1 MKIGYL
7 QSPDQRV
14 PFSDLSIKKMEKD
27 GHQILLDEA
36 FKIGTSFQN
45 YSKPVAT
52 VIAEADIVVSLLPVE
67 LAQINQLNSQQHY
80 LSFFKPYEPTY
91 DNTALQQC
99 QAQCYSLDMIPR
111 STLAQSMDA
120 LSSMASIAGYQAV
133 LLAAAKLPR
142 YFPMLMTAA
151 GTIRP
156 AKVLIL
162 GAGVAGLQAI
172 AVARKL
178 GAKVEVF
185 DVRSAVKEEVES
197 LGAKFVEVEGSKDDS
212 AAGGYAVQQTADYKA
227 KQKQAIADAVK
238 NADVVITTA
247 QLRGKT
253 APILVDEAMVESMQP
268 GSVIVDLAA
277 STGGNCACTKNEETV
292 NHKGVS
298 IIGDSNLHLGC
309 VEDAS
314 TLVANNIYSYL
325 KLFKQDEDGN
335 MINEHEILV
344 ASKIHPA

>member
-1 MKIGYL
+1 VKIGYL
-7 QSPDQRV
+7 QSIDERI

-27 GHQILLDEA
+27 GHQVILDEA
-36 FKIGTSFQN
+36 FEIEASLQN
-45 YSKPVAT
+45 YSKAT
-52 VIAEADIVVSLLPVE
+52 VTVFNEADILVSLLPVD
-67 LAQINQLNSQQHY
+67 LAQINQLKNTQHY
-80 LSFFKPYEPTY
+80 ISFFKPYEPTY
-91 DNTALQQC
+91 DATVLQNC
-99 QAQCYSLDMIPR
+99 KAQCYSLDMIPR

-212 AAGGYAVQQTADYKA
+212 AAGGYAVQQTEDYKA

-253 APILVDEAMVESMQP
+253 APILVDEAMVESMEK

-277 STGGNCACTKNEETV
+277 STGGNCACTKNEETI

-298 IIGDSNLHLGC
+298 IIGNSNLHLGC
-309 VEDAS
+309 VQDAS

-325 KLFKQDEDGN
+325 KLFEQDEEGN
-335 MINEHEILV
+335 VKNEHEILQ
-344 ASKIHPA
+344 ASKIHPK

>member
-7 QSPDQRV
+7 QSTDERV
-14 PFSDLSIKKMEKD
+14 PFSDLSIKKIEKD

-36 FKIGTSFQN
+36 FGLDSSLQQFSKSTS
-45 YSKPVAT
+45 T
-52 VIAEADIVVSLLPVE
+52 VVQEADILVSLFPVE
-67 LAQINQLNSQQHY
+67 ISQMNQFKNTQHY
-80 LSFFKPYEPTY
+80 ISFFKPYEPTF
-91 DNTALQQC
+91 DDSFLKDCA
-99 QAQCYSLDMIPR
+99 APCYSLDMIPR

-156 AKVLIL
+156 AKVLVL

-178 GAKVEVF
+178 GAKVEAF
-185 DVRSAVKEEVES
+185 DVRLAVKEEVES
-197 LGAKFVEVEGSKDDS
+197 LGAKFVMVEGAADDI
-212 AAGGYAVQQTADYKA
+212 AAGGYAVQQTNEYKA
-227 KQKQAIADAVK
+227 KQKQAIADSVK

-247 QLRGKT
+247 QLRGKP
-253 APILVDEAMVESMQP
+253 APTLIEEAMVESMQK

-277 STGGNCACTKNEETV
+277 STGGNCACTKNEEEV
-292 NHKGVS
+292 NHKGVT
-298 IIGDSNLHLGC
+298 IIGNSNLHLGC
-309 VEDAS
+309 VQDAS

-325 KLFKQDEDGN
+325 KLFVQDEAGHIDNG
-335 MINEHEILV
+335 HEILQ
-344 ASKIHPA
+344 ASKIHPK

>member
-1 MKIGYL
+1 VKIGYL
-7 QSPDQRV
+7 QSADERV
-14 PFSDLSIKKMEKD
+14 PFSDLSIKKLEKD
-27 GHQILLDEA
+27 GHQVLLDEVFEIEDSLKQFSKA
-36 FKIGTSFQN
+36 TST
-45 YSKPVAT
+45 VAN
-52 VIAEADIVVSLLPVE
+52 EADLLISLLPVKVE
-67 LAQINQLNSQQHY
+67 VLNQLKAHQHY
-80 LSFFKPYEPTY
+80 ISFFKPYMPDY
-91 DNTALQQC
+91 DASFLKDC
-99 QAQCYSLDMIPR
+99 AAKCYSVDMIPR

-156 AKVLIL
+156 AKVLVL

-185 DVRSAVKEEVES
+185 DVRMAVKEEVES
-197 LGAKFVEVEGSKDDS
+197 LGAKFVMVEGAVDISE
-212 AAGGYAVQQTADYKA
+212 AGGYAVQQTEAYQT

-253 APILVDEAMVESMQP
+253 APILVDEAMVESMQK
-268 GSVIVDLAA
+268 GSVIIDLAA
-277 STGGNCACTKNEETV
+277 STGGNCACTKNEEEV
-292 NHKGVS
+292 NYKGVT
-298 IIGDSNLHLGC
+298 IIGNSNLHLGC
-309 VEDAS
+309 LQDAS
-314 TLVANNIYSYL
+314 TLVANNIHSYL
-325 KLFKQDEDGN
+325 KLFKEGEKGKVV
-335 MINEHEILV
+335 NEHEILQ
-344 ASKIHPA
+344 ASKIHPK

>member
-1 MKIGYL
+1 VKIGYL
-7 QSPDQRV
+7 QSPDERV
-14 PFSDLSIKKMEKD
+14 PFSDLSIKKTEKD

-36 FKIGTSFQN
+36 FEIEASLQN
-45 YSKPVAT
+45 FSKPASA
-52 VIAEADIVVSLLPVE
+52 VIDEADVLVSLLPVDTTQ
-67 LAQINQLNSQQHY
+67 LNQLKNNQHY
-80 LSFFKPYEPTY
+80 ISFFKPYEPTY
-91 DNTALQQC
+91 DASVLQNC
-99 QAQCYSLDMIPR
+99 AAQCYSLDMIPR

-142 YFPMLMTAA
+142 YFTMLMTAA

-212 AAGGYAVQQTADYKA
+212 AAGGYAVQQTENYKA

-238 NADVVITTA
+238 NA
-247 QLRGKT
+247 
-253 APILVDEAMVESMQP
+253 E
-268 GSVIVDLAA
+268 
-277 STGGNCACTKNEETV
+277 NCAYF
-292 NHKGVS
+292 GR
-298 IIGDSNLHLGC
+298 
-309 VEDAS
+309 
-314 TLVANNIYSYL
+314 
-325 KLFKQDEDGN
+325 
-335 MINEHEILV
+335 
-344 ASKIHPA
+344 

>member
-7 QSPDQRV
+7 NSTDERV

-27 GHQILLDEA
+27 GYQILLDEA
-36 FKIGTSFQN
+36 FEIEASLAHFIKSSVTI
-45 YSKPVAT
+45 
-52 VIAEADIVVSLLPVE
+52 IDEADVLVSLSPVE
-67 LAQINQLNSQQHY
+67 LAQINQFKNEQHY
-80 LSFFKPYEPTY
+80 ISFFKPYEPTY
-91 DNTALQQC
+91 DATVLKNC
-99 QAQCYSLDMIPR
+99 KAQCYSLDMIPR

-172 AVARKL
+172 AIARKL

-185 DVRSAVKEEVES
+185 DVRSAVKEEVQS
-197 LGAKFVEVEGSKDDS
+197 LGAKFVEVKGSQDDS
-212 AAGGYAVQQTADYKA
+212 TAGGYAVQQTEDYKA

-238 NADVVITTA
+238 IADVVITTA

-253 APILVDEAMVESMQP
+253 APVLVDKAMVESMQK

-277 STGGNCACTKNEETV
+277 STGGNCACTENEKTI
-292 NHKGVS
+292 NYKGVS
-298 IIGDSNLHLGC
+298 IVGDSNLHLGC
-309 VEDAS
+309 LQDAS
-314 TLVANNIYSYL
+314 ALVSNNIYSYL
-325 KLFKQDEDGN
+325 KLFEQEENGN
-335 MINEHEILV
+335 INNGHEILQ
-344 ASKIHPA
+344 ASKIHPK

>member
-1 MKIGYL
+1 MNIGFL
-7 QSPDQRV
+7 NSADVRI

-36 FKIGTSFQN
+36 FEIEASLQHF
-45 YSKPVAT
+45 SKPTAT
-52 VIAEADIVVSLLPVE
+52 VIDEADILVSLLPVE
-67 LAQINQLNSQQHY
+67 SSQINQLKNTQHY
-80 LSFFKPYEPTY
+80 ISFFKPYEPTY
-91 DNTALQQC
+91 DATVLQNC

-172 AVARKL
+172 AIARKL

-212 AAGGYAVQQTADYKA
+212 AAGGYAVQQTEDYKA
-227 KQKQAIADAVK
+227 KQKQAIANAVK

-253 APILVDEAMVESMQP
+253 APILVDESMVENMQK

-292 NHKGVS
+292 NHNGVS

-309 VEDAS
+309 VQDAS
-314 TLVANNIYSYL
+314 ALVSNNIYSYL
-325 KLFKQDEDGN
+325 KLFEQDEDGN
-335 MINEHEILV
+335 VGNEHEILV
-344 ASKIHPA
+344 ASKIHPK

>member
-7 QSPDQRV
+7 QSPDERV
-14 PFSDLSIKKMEKD
+14 PFSDLSIKKLEKD
-27 GHQILLDEA
+27 GHLILLDEA
-36 FKIGTSFQN
+36 FEIEDSLQN
-45 YSKPVAT
+45 YSAPTTKVLQQ
-52 VIAEADIVVSLLPVE
+52 ADVLVSLFPVE
-67 LAQINQLNSQQHY
+67 VDLLNQLKPSQHY

-91 DNTALQQC
+91 NAKVLQNC
-99 QAQCYSLDMIPR
+99 VAQCYSLDMIPR

-185 DVRSAVKEEVES
+185 DVRLAVKEEVES
-197 LGAKFVEVEGSKDDS
+197 LGAKFVMVDGSADDS
-212 AAGGYAVQQTADYKA
+212 AAGGYAIQQTDDYKA

-253 APILVDEAMVESMQP
+253 APILVDEAMVDSMQK
-268 GSVIVDLAA
+268 GSVIIDLAA
-277 STGGNCACTKNEETV
+277 STGGNCACTENDAEVNYKGITV
-292 NHKGVS
+292 
-298 IIGDSNLHLGC
+298 IGNSNLHLGC
-309 VEDAS
+309 VQDAS

-325 KLFKQDEDGN
+325 KLFEQGEDGN
-335 MINEHEILV
+335 IGNEHEILQ
-344 ASKIHPA
+344 ASKIHPK